1 MRAPMDTTKRSTSST
16 LTGEGVGSQS
26 PTNGTDA
33 YDPSWGAVR
42 REASPSARSRG
53 GVLQRVNR
61 NGKESPGPR
70 SVSGRCVFAA
80 FFSALQPS
88 GPFSLALIHEVR
100 GSMEF
105 SEVGAQEG
113 AWRRSV

>member
-1 MRAPMDTTKRSTSST
+1 MT
-16 LTGEGVGSQS
+16 LPG
-26 PTNGTDA
+26 
-33 YDPSWGAVR
+33 GAVR

-105 SEVGAQEG
+105 SEVRA
-113 AWRRSV
+113 RSCNPAHLSPLYNAAGLPLVPLSAGGLA